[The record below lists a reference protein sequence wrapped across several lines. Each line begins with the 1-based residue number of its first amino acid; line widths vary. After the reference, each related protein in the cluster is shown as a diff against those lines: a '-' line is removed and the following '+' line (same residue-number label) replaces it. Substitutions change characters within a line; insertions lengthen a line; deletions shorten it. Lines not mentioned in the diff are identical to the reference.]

1 MCVEKEQ
8 RGDTVNIELTPV
20 RNAHAV
26 TVASALLIKQVAS
39 GNLWIVMTLTTG
51 INDLGMLVGFHKF
64 GATVNI
70 FGPRSFSSFEIF
82 QWPKI
87 PFIFLVLL
95 IDYCQKSLHKRK
107 VNVKYLPASHAI
119 VITRSRKLL

>member
-8 RGDTVNIELTPV
+8 REDTVNIELTPV

-51 INDLGMLVGFHKF
+51 INYLGMIVGFHKF
-64 GATVNI
+64 PATVNI
-70 FGPRSFSSFEIF
+70 FGSRSFSSFEIF

-87 PFIFLVLL
+87 LFVFLVLS
-95 IDYCQKSLHKRK
+95 IDYCQKSLHKK
-107 VNVKYLPASHAI
+107 KG
-119 VITRSRKLL
+119 KC

>member
-1 MCVEKEQ
+1 MCVEKE
-8 RGDTVNIELTPV
+8 RREDTVNIELTPV

-51 INDLGMLVGFHKF
+51 INDLGMIVGFHKF
-64 GATVNI
+64 PATVNI
-70 FGPRSFSSFEIF
+70 FGSRSFSSFEIF

-87 PFIFLVLL
+87 LFVFLVLS
-95 IDYCQKSLHKRK
+95 IDYCQKSLHKK
-107 VNVKYLPASHAI
+107 KG
-119 VITRSRKLL
+119 KC